1 MFFLTYDI
9 NAVEEEVVKNDFF
22 GFSAWWADVERWW
35 SLQFSLFLAY
45 LDWIAVIACVILILL
60 YAVTHDKKMMQRVW
74 IIVVIWICIK
84 GVGMAV

>member
-1 MFFLTYDI
+1 MLLSYNITV
-9 NAVEEEVVKNDFF
+9 AGEEVAKNDFL
-22 GFSAWWADVERWW
+22 GFSAWWADVVRYWQD
-35 SLQFSLFLAY
+35 QFILFLAY
-45 LDWIAVIACVILILL
+45 LDMVTVIACVILILL